1 MVLSTR
7 EKKMKLT
14 EQDRENLI
22 DALKEWEECV
32 GAKELE
38 DDEVGLN
45 YDRYVSLMRRLGVT
59 DDIENNFS
67 WDNDE

>member
-1 MVLSTR
+1 
-7 EKKMKLT
+7 MKLS
-14 EQDRENLI
+14 EQDCQNLI
-22 DALKEWEECV
+22 DALKEWEKCV

-45 YDRYVSLMRRLGVT
+45 YDRYVNLMRRLGVT

-67 WDNDE
+67 WDNNE

>member
-1 MVLSTR
+1 MILS
-7 EKKMKLT
+7 EKDC
-14 EQDRENLI
+14 QNLI

-38 DDEVGLN
+38 DNEVGLN
-45 YDRYVSLMRRLGVT
+45 YDRYVNLMRRLGVT

-67 WDNDE
+67 WDNNE

>member
-1 MVLSTR
+1 
-7 EKKMKLT
+7 MKLT
-14 EQDRENLI
+14 EQDRETLI

-38 DDEVGLN
+38 DHEVGLN

>member
-1 MVLSTR
+1 
-7 EKKMKLT
+7 MKLS
-14 EQDRENLI
+14 EQDCQNLI

-38 DDEVGLN
+38 DNEVGLN

-67 WDNDE
+67 WDNNND

>member
-1 MVLSTR
+1 
-7 EKKMKLT
+7 MKLS
-14 EQDRENLI
+14 EQDCQNLI

-38 DDEVGLN
+38 DNEVGLN

-59 DDIENNFS
+59 DGVIE
-67 WDNDE
+67 DE

>member
-1 MVLSTR
+1 MILSER
-7 EKKMKLT
+7 DC
-14 EQDRENLI
+14 QNLI

-45 YDRYVSLMRRLGVT
+45 YDRYVNLMRRLGVT

-67 WDNDE
+67 WDNNE